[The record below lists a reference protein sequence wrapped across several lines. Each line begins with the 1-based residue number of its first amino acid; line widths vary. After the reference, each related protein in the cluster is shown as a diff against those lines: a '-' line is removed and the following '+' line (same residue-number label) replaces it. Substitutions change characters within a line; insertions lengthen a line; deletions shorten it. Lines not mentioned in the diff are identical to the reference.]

1 MLCASSSRRILVKR
15 SRAPRRANLRSG
27 RALSKSNRSCRSA
40 LAAACSPG
48 KNRSLCTVAATK
60 MRPCYQSN
68 QQYSI
73 IALTDESGTVTER
86 YAYDAYGKP
95 TVFDGA
101 GNELAGGSAENNRYM
116 YTGQEWDADLALY
129 HFGGR
134 MYDPWSGRFISR
146 DPSGYSDGYSL
157 YRLYIGLQH
166 LDPTGRAIVTGPF
179 QPTDGGDPWPDLPD
193 DFPIVITPP
202 PPPPPLVPPTTLI
215 SHGHYCGPDRRA
227 SCKDGAPSFPPN
239 KQPIDDVD
247 VACGFHDCCLNSRWK
262 WCNSDHHKI
271 CNRLFEEM
279 LRRADCSKSPDP
291 PACEAYR
298 RRALGLTIGTI
309 DTPGVPP
316 LP

>member
-1 MLCASSSRRILVKR
+1 
-15 SRAPRRANLRSG
+15 
-27 RALSKSNRSCRSA
+27 
-40 LAAACSPG
+40 
-48 KNRSLCTVAATK
+48 

-166 LDPTGRAIVTGPF
+166 LGPTGRAIVAIDKLGSGVG
-179 QPTDGGDPWPDLPD
+179 QLVL
-193 DFPIVITPP
+193 IVQGSSARQAQHCRE
-202 PPPPPLVPPTTLI
+202 L
-215 SHGHYCGPDRRA
+215 
-227 SCKDGAPSFPPN
+227 
-239 KQPIDDVD
+239 PIDAIIVGIVD
-247 VACGFHDCCLNSRWK
+247 
-262 WCNSDHHKI
+262 
-271 CNRLFEEM
+271 
-279 LRRADCSKSPDP
+279 
-291 PACEAYR
+291 EAVVM
-298 RRALGLTIGTI
+298 GKTIEA
-309 DTPGVPP
+309 
-316 LP
+316 